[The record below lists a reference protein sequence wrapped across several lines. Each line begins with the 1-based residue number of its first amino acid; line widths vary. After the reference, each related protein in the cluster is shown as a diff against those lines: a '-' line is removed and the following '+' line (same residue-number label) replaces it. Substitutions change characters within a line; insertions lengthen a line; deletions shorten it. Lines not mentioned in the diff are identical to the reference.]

1 MNMQALMQQAQR
13 MQREMEKAQKDLEAK
28 EFEIVSAGGGIKI
41 VIQGTKEI
49 KSIDIDQDM
58 IDPDDKDMLQ
68 DMIVLAFNDAF
79 KKVDDD
85 KAKAL
90 GPYANQ
96 LGGLF

>member
-1 MNMQALMQQAQR
+1 MNMQALMQQAQK
-13 MQREMEKAQKDLEAK
+13 MQKDLEKKQK
-28 EFEIVSAGGGIKI
+28 ELSEKHFTGKNGMVEVEVTGDKTAVSVKIDGEISV
-41 VIQGTKEI
+41 
-49 KSIDIDQDM
+49 
-58 IDPDDKDMLQ
+58 DDVEMLQ
-68 DMIVLAFNDAF
+68 DMIVLAFNDEY

>member
-1 MNMQALMQQAQR
+1 
-13 MQREMEKAQKDLEAK
+13 
-28 EFEIVSAGGGIKI
+28 
-41 VIQGTKEI
+41 
-49 KSIDIDQDM
+49 
-58 IDPDDKDMLQ
+58 MLQ

>member
-1 MNMQALMQQAQR
+1 MNMQALMQQAQK
-13 MQREMEKAQKDLEAK
+13 MQKDLEKKQK
-28 EFEIVSAGGGIKI
+28 ELSEKNFTGKNGMVEVEVTGDKTAVSVKIDGEISA
-41 VIQGTKEI
+41 
-49 KSIDIDQDM
+49 
-58 IDPDDKDMLQ
+58 DDVEMLQ

>member
-1 MNMQALMQQAQR
+1 MNMQALMQQAQK
-13 MQREMEKAQKDLEAK
+13 MQKDLEKKQK
-28 EFEIVSAGGGIKI
+28 ELSEKHFTGKNGMVEVEVTGDKTAVSVKIDGEISV
-41 VIQGTKEI
+41 
-49 KSIDIDQDM
+49 
-58 IDPDDKDMLQ
+58 DDVEMLQ

-90 GPYANQ
+90 GPHANQ